1 MGQNFLRNLNRGPST
16 HFSASPYIGK
26 KADER
31 EWGGLGQFLKSPQD
45 SIIVATLRDCLI
57 FFLSVH
63 DNWWEWL
70 AFKMCLFLSA
80 EAAGLLGDLPSPP
93 LSDALVRIITRAVS
107 QSIAPDRTPT
117 R

>member
-57 FFLSVH
+57 FF
-63 DNWWEWL
+63 
-70 AFKMCLFLSA
+70 FLSTITGGSGWHSKCA
-80 EAAGLLGDLPSPP
+80 FFSRQKQLGFWGISPAPLCQMHLSELLPEL
-93 LSDALVRIITRAVS
+93 
-107 QSIAPDRTPT
+107 
-117 R
+117 